1 MFSKFKETIKE
12 LAYTAVLKA
21 EDALGSKQGQ
31 QKKEMA
37 LNYIIKNISLPSL
50 IKTIIVKL
58 LSSFIDDTIELAVEY
73 MKNHNSEEPQ
83 TGEKANELL

>member
-37 LNYIIKNISLPSL
+37 LNYIIKNIPLPSL
-50 IKTIIVKL
+50 IKTIIV
-58 LSSFIDDTIELAVEY
+58 T
-73 MKNHNSEEPQ
+73 P
-83 TGEKANELL
+83 